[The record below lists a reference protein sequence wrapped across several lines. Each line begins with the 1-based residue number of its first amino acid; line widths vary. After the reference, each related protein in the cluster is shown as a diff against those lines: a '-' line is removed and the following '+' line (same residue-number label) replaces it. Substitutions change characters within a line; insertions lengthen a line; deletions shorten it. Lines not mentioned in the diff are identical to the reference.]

1 MSSTIK
7 LDARKRLLGIDE
19 STIYDVRLIRPFL
32 AEQLDSIME
41 ELYRHLLSFPECSR
55 LLPAQETGSLKM
67 KQKAHWLR
75 MFECRFDEAYAA
87 YAVRIGQVHFER
99 KIPPYVYLAAYNY
112 VQCLIVARITEVQ
125 RHRRDLATILS
136 SLSRV
141 ITLDIDLALSAY
153 TRAFW
158 KSAPEP
164 EGDVV
169 YV

>member
-1 MSSTIK
+1 MSSVIM
-7 LDARKRLLGIDE
+7 LDARKRLLGIDD
-19 STIYDVRLIRPFL
+19 STVHNVRLIRPFL
-32 AEQLDSIME
+32 VEHLGSIVE
-41 ELYRHLLSFPECSR
+41 ELYLHLLSFPECAR

-87 YAVRIGQVHFER
+87 YAVRIGQTHFER
-99 KIPPYVYLAAYNY
+99 KIPPYIYLAAYNY
-112 VQCLIVARITEVQ
+112 VQCLIVARVTKLQSHRHDLTE
-125 RHRRDLATILS
+125 ISS

-158 KSAPEP
+158 QHTPEP
-164 EGDVV
+164 DGGIV